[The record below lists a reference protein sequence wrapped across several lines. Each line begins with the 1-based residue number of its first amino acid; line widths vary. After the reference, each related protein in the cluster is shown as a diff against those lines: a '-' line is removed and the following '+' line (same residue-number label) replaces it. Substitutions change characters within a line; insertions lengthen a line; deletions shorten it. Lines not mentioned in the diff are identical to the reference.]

1 VVSGRL
7 TALPIHLFIPVSK
20 GRLMARIRPLT
31 KEEVSGDLQEVLAA
45 GERWLGQPAI
55 STGIQAYAPP
65 ILEASRLLGA
75 APAKS
80 GLLSAQLRALV
91 CLRAAEMVGCPF

>member
-1 VVSGRL
+1 
-7 TALPIHLFIPVSK
+7 
-20 GRLMARIRPLT
+20 MARIRPLT